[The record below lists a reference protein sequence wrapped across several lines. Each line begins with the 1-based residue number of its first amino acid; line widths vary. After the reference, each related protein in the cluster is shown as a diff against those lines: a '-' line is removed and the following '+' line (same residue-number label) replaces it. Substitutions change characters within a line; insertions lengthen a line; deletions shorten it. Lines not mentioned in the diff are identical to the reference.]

1 METVAFG
8 SATLGDAEVAA
19 GEAAVNECCA
29 RRGVRYVDRSAMAV
43 AAASEEGFSEL
54 CT

>member
-19 GEAAVNECCA
+19 GEAAVNEFCA
-29 RRGVRYVDRSAMAV
+29 GV
-43 AAASEEGFSEL
+43 
-54 CT
+54 